1 MVTSSE
7 LAWAQTNGQ
16 TTCNSLSDLE
26 LKTGLTVFRNWPGRA
41 AQKVDIEKL
50 DIERVPSQFSYSNTK
65 NGCQQWGWSIDD
77 DSNVLRWTKLDLEPR
92 SPVGE
97 LEVLSHLMKGLDL
110 VRELRANKNAAI
122 TNDIPRHIARS
133 SEDVVQDYLGRVARE
148 WYMHMK
154 GKTIHTLQRVPIDL
168 VITHPAVR
176 YPLLSM
182 LLTTQLS

>member
-7 LAWAQTNGQ
+7 LAWAQTDGQ
-16 TTCNSLSDLE
+16 ATFNSLSDLE
-26 LKTGLTVFRNWPGRA
+26 LKAKLTVFRDWPGRA
-41 AQKVDIEKL
+41 GGAGLKVTV
-50 DIERVPSQFSYSNTK
+50 ERVPSQFSYSNTK

-97 LEVLSHLMKGLDL
+97 LDVLRHLMKGLDL

-148 WYMHMK
+148 WYIHMK
-154 GKTIHTLQRVPIDL
+154 GETIHALQRVPVDL